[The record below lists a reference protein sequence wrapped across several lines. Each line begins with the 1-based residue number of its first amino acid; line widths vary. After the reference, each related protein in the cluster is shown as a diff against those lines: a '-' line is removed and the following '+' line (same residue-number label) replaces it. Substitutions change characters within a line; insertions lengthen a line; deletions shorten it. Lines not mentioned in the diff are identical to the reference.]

1 MSLVYISTYTKHES
15 KGIYVCRFD
24 PAHGR
29 LSPARLAAE
38 TANPSFLALHP
49 NRRFLYAVN
58 EVSDLQG
65 KAGGAVS
72 AFKINPATGELAF
85 LNQVASQ
92 GALPCHIT
100 LDASGQSALV
110 ANYKSGS
117 VAVLPVRNDGRL
129 EQASAMV
136 QHAGSSVHPTR
147 QRGPHAHSVIL
158 SPDNRFA
165 LVPDLGLDQVLAYR
179 LDAAHG
185 TLAPGQ
191 PPSTDL
197 NAGAGPRHAAFHP
210 NGRLLYVISELQ
222 STLTVFAYDQ
232 ASAALTRLQTL
243 STLPTSFSAESAA
256 AEVRVHPAGRFLY
269 ASNRG
274 HDSIAVFSIAPEEG
288 TLTLLGHVPTQ
299 GKTPR
304 HFALPPT
311 SAWLVAANQDSNTL
325 VVFRLDPKSGALNPT
340 GQTIE
345 VPSPVCVRFVTEPA
359 ALERSL

>member
-1 MSLVYISTYTKHES
+1 MSLVYIGTYTEHES

-24 PAHGR
+24 SEHGR
-29 LSPARLAAE
+29 LSPPRLAVE
-38 TANPSFLALHP
+38 TVNPSFLAPHP

-58 EVSDLQG
+58 EASDLQG
-65 KAGGAVS
+65 KAGGTVS
-72 AFKINPATGELAF
+72 AFKINPATGELTF
-85 LNQVASQ
+85 LNRVASQ

-100 LDASGQSALV
+100 VDASGQSALV

-129 EQASAMV
+129 EQASAV
-136 QHAGSSVHPTR
+136 IQHAGSSMHPTR

-158 SPDNRFA
+158 SPDNRFT
-165 LVPDLGLDQVLAYR
+165 LVPDLGIDQVLAYR
-179 LDAAHG
+179 LDALHG
-185 TLAPGQ
+185 TLAPGRA
-191 PPSTDL
+191 PSTGL
-197 NAGAGPRHAAFHP
+197 KAGAGPRHAAFHP

-243 STLPTSFSAESAA
+243 STLPPGPSAESAA
-256 AEVRVHPAGRFLY
+256 AEVRTHPTGRFLY

-304 HFALPPT
+304 HFALDPAGP
-311 SAWLVAANQDSNTL
+311 WLVAANQDSNTL
-325 VVFRLDPKSGALNPT
+325 VVFRLDLKSGALTST
-340 GQTIE
+340 GQTLEI
-345 VPSPVCVRFVTEPA
+345 PSPVCVRFVTDPA
-359 ALERSL
+359 ALEHSL